1 MPRRVEVTARPT
13 DDFHV
18 ENSDG
23 YALYSSLLARMRD
36 ADEETSAHVH
46 DSGFSSVSVSG
57 LSGDF
62 RRSDRD
68 YHKRLVRG
76 ETYDFGVGVT
86 DPEEDAVFEA
96 MVEPL
101 VLGDGELEV
110 GEGTLTV
117 EEFRS
122 NERGFR
128 ELVDEADSYDSP
140 SLRFSFETPTC
151 IKYGGSDVTTM
162 FPHRTAVFSSL
173 LGKWNSVAP
182 DEWVFDLTR
191 DEVGTNVIEKPEMRS
206 LYTHSVMVNRVQD
219 NGEPQ
224 PIFRQGFTGE
234 CTYEF
239 VGGVPEDVKNAVTAL
254 ALFSE
259 YSGVGSAVARGC
271 GNVETNITTG

>member
-1 MPRRVEVTARPT
+1 MPRKVSIDARPT

-36 ADEETSAHVH
+36 ADEEASARVH

-62 RRSDRD
+62 RRSERD
-68 YHKRLVRG
+68 YHKRVVRS
-76 ETYDFGVGVT
+76 ETYEFGVGVT

-96 MVEPL
+96 LVKPL
-101 VLGDGELEV
+101 VLGDGMLEV
-110 GEGTLTV
+110 GDGTLTV

-122 NERGFR
+122 DERGFDA
-128 ELVDEADSYDSP
+128 LVDEADSYDDP

-173 LGKWNSVAP
+173 LGKWNSVVP
-182 DEWVFDLTR
+182 DALEFDLKR

-206 LYTHSVMVNRVQD
+206 LYTHSVMVNRVQN

-239 VGGVPEDVKNAVTAL
+239 VGGAPEDVKNAVTAL
-254 ALFSE
+254 ALFGE
-259 YSGVGSAVARGC
+259 YSGVGSAVSRGC
-271 GNVETNITTG
+271 GSVNVEVRE

>member
-1 MPRRVEVTARPT
+1 MPRQVEVAARPT

-23 YALYSSLLARMRD
+23 YVLYSSLLARMED
-36 ADEETSAHVH
+36 ADEETSAQVH

-62 RRSDRD
+62 RKSDRR
-68 YHKRLVRG
+68 YHKRVVRD
-76 ETYDFGVGVT
+76 EVYDFEIGVT
-86 DPEEDAVFEA
+86 DPDENAVFEA
-96 MVEPL
+96 LVEPL
-101 VLGDGELEV
+101 VLGDGKLEV

-122 NERGFR
+122 DERGFDA
-128 ELVDEADSYDSP
+128 LVDEADSYDNP
-140 SLRFSFETPTC
+140 SLRVRFETPTC
-151 IKYGGSDVTTM
+151 IKYGGSDVTEM
-162 FPHRTAVFSSL
+162 FPHRAGVFTSL

-182 DEWVFDLTR
+182 DALEFDLTR
-191 DEVGTNVIEKPEMRS
+191 DEIGENVIEKPDLRS
-206 LYTHSVMVNRVQD
+206 LRTHSVMVNRVQR

-234 CTYEF
+234 CTYQF
-239 VGGVPEDVKNAVTAL
+239 VGGAPEDVKNAVTAL
-254 ALFSE
+254 ALFGE

-271 GNVETNITTG
+271 GSVDVEVRE

>member
-36 ADEETSAHVH
+36 ADKETSARVH

-62 RRSDRD
+62 RNSDRK
-68 YHKRLVRG
+68 YHKRVVRD
-76 ETYDFGVGVT
+76 ETYGFGVGVT

-101 VLGDGELEV
+101 VLGDGTLEV

-122 NERGFR
+122 DERGF
-128 ELVDEADSYDSP
+128 EALVDEADSHEDP
-140 SLRFSFETPTC
+140 SLRVRFETPTC

-173 LGKWNSVAP
+173 LGKWNAVAP
-182 DEWVFDLTR
+182 DALEFDLTR

-206 LYTHSVMVNRVQD
+206 LYTHSVLVNRVQD
-219 NGEPQ
+219 NGKPQ

-239 VGGVPEDVKNAVTAL
+239 VGGAPEDVRNAVTAL
-254 ALFSE
+254 ALFGE

-271 GNVETNITTG
+271 GAVSVEVKK